1 MTERRFRIEAPLVPG
16 QSVRLEPRIA
26 QHAKVLRL
34 AAGDRVVLFDGLG
47 SEADATLAGEGE
59 GWLAFVEQV
68 REAREPWDVV
78 LVAGVPK
85 AGALEALL
93 RGATEAGVSEVRLFV
108 AERSVAHPDGERAS
122 RKRERWRRIVEEAAR
137 QSERARVPSVCW
149 SEGLLEAL
157 GPRTGRESIVALDAR
172 AGVDL
177 RSILRHPARTRVL
190 VLGPEGGLS
199 PAEIA
204 LVVARGG
211 VLARA
216 PLPVLRVETAACV
229 LTALAALAS
238 APEPGESA
246 QDDAGP
252 HLR

>member
-1 MTERRFRIEAPLVPG
+1 AG
-16 QSVRLEPRIA
+16 GDPR
-26 QHAKVLRL
+26 
-34 AAGDRVVLFDGLG
+34 
-47 SEADATLAGEGE
+47 S
-59 GWLAFVEQV
+59 
-68 REAREPWDVV
+68 
-78 LVAGVPK
+78 
-85 AGALEALL
+85 LL
-93 RGATEAGVSEVRLFV
+93 R
-108 AERSVAHPDGERAS
+108 P
-122 RKRERWRRIVEEAAR
+122 
-137 QSERARVPSVCW
+137 
-149 SEGLLEAL
+149 
-157 GPRTGRESIVALDAR
+157 
-172 AGVDL
+172 
-177 RSILRHPARTRVL
+177 PARPRGL
-190 VLGPEGGLS
+190 VRGPEGGLS